1 MQFARENVPYSL
13 DDSEMKSNRSSNPF
27 SEFSSFHVGNKDLK
41 RRTGSWRVFRILATI
56 NLAYW
61 IGFFVLIYP
70 NKVAVLNWLGLS
82 SWDFLSIVF
91 LVQLAFSVVGLAY
104 LHFYP
109 LPPKKSSTQP

>member
-1 MQFARENVPYSL
+1 M
-13 DDSEMKSNRSSNPF
+13 
-27 SEFSSFHVGNKDLK
+27 GNKDLK
-41 RRTGSWRVFRILATI
+41 PRTGSWRVFRILATI

-91 LVQLAFSVVGLAY
+91 LVQLCFSVIGFAY
-104 LHFYP
+104 LKLYK
-109 LPPKKSSTQP
+109 LPPRKHVTTSPSLQK

>member
-1 MQFARENVPYSL
+1 MRTRNIQLINVTTKPAIL
-13 DDSEMKSNRSSNPF
+13 FPKSSN
-27 SEFSSFHVGNKDLK
+27 FHVGKKDLK
-41 RRTGSWRVFRILATI
+41 PRTGSWRVYKILATI

-61 IGFFVLIYP
+61 IVFFVLIYP
-70 NKVAVLNWLGLS
+70 KKVVVLNWLGLS

-91 LVQLAFSVVGLAY
+91 LVQLALSVIGLAY

>member
-1 MQFARENVPYSL
+1 MEASRRGLGRAQVLSY
-13 DDSEMKSNRSSNPF
+13 PF
-27 SEFSSFHVGNKDLK
+27 FQVFLFSIGQQDLK
-41 RRTGSWRVFRILATI
+41 PRTGSWRVYKILATI

-61 IGFFVLIYP
+61 IVFVVLIYL

-91 LVQLAFSVVGLAY
+91 LVQFAFSVFGLAY